1 MIACVALGVVAA
13 HEPTRDDTMEY
24 FGLGEAEPPY
34 DCTGAT
40 VADVV
45 VAFSEHRP
53 LVYGPCPFYV
63 SSTVIREWL
72 GISGSA
78 RRAPGQKQ

>member
-13 HEPTRDDTMEY
+13 HEPAARRHHGSA
-24 FGLGEAEPPY
+24 GLGEAEPPY

-63 SSTVIREWL
+63 SSTVIRDEE
-72 GISGSA
+72 A
-78 RRAPGQKQ
+78 RRLAACRREDAG

>member
-40 VADVV
+40 VAP
-45 VAFSEHRP
+45 SETWLQLGCLRRGQHK
-53 LVYGPCPFYV
+53 YV
-63 SSTVIREWL
+63 R
-72 GISGSA
+72 A
-78 RRAPGQKQ
+78 RRK

>member
-40 VADVV
+40 VAEVV
-45 VAFSEHRP
+45 VVVELDADGVCGRP
-53 LVYGPCPFYV
+53 L
-63 SSTVIREWL
+63 
-72 GISGSA
+72 
-78 RRAPGQKQ
+78 